1 MSVMTRDNRFAD
13 VYSPD
18 MERRP
23 TSMCEVLD
31 RVENRGIQKG
41 IAQGE
46 DTILSLMKYLLSNSR
61 LDDAR
66 RATEDEAYRS
76 KLLDEISLQK

>member
-1 MSVMTRDNRFAD
+1 
-13 VYSPD
+13 
-18 MERRP
+18 
-23 TSMCEVLD
+23 MCEILD
-31 RVENRGIQKG
+31 SVKTTGIQKGIEKG

-46 DTILSLMKYLLSNSR
+46 DTILSLMKYLLSNGR